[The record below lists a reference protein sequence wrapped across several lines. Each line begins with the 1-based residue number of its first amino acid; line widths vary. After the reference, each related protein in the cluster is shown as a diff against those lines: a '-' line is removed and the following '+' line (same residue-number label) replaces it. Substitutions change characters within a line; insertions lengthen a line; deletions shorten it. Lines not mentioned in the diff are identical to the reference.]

1 MAQKQKQKQQLLSQ
15 QLRHES
21 GVVVCQPRPPS
32 GSELWKLDGLAHSVL
47 EVLFIRRHLTMFGS
61 DQLLHPSSSQT
72 HTQPSSQTHTQ
83 LSTQILSQASA
94 LSKCSQTQNSLGSSH
109 SSIAF
114 NAEISS
120 IRAIEDSG
128 EASITPSASIP
139 NADVVSGYIALKML
153 EDNPFLWGALDSP
166 QTTPAPIFQR
176 LLLVLLGSYVID
188 AVHARQQQP
197 QQPSQQPSQ
206 QLSQQLSQPPL
217 DIQHGIWH
225 LECAAYILEHGAL
238 QVHADLIDV
247 YIELLRELRTQI
259 YIARYMRGD
268 AVQDCDDAFS
278 LPLDCDVSGVSL
290 AHIDHFHSLLDARII
305 EMKEVMESTGYDAV
319 QVCSVYPFEGFTDDA
334 AAYIAVL
341 GKLLSYDYSPKRVR
355 DMVRDAHR
363 KSEQPVWAMYVSN
376 PALIHQEQK
385 ADQASIDMLAI
396 SSGVDSDTLSDNVP
410 DSDVTA
416 SVDVAL
422 EYKVAPNQLRHW
434 ITELLDSDSDVTPES
449 LIQFDGKKS
458 VIKQA
463 RKRVRQDAGDSNSR
477 NGSGSDDEKSGVEH
491 DRHRH
496 RGGRRGR
503 SRGRD
508 LQSPTPL
515 LPARLADLRPSLRKP
530 LGDLSVS
537 DGSHGVGCVRSV
549 ETIPQQR
556 AGARV
561 SPTKGTRRS
570 RQREPISQEEV
581 GAVVPIGT
589 ECDLDLVLQQLQS
602 IQSDQREYQ
611 IDCLELN
618 RRYKSLQRRLSRV
631 VDMIS
636 SAQMTKRAAGA
647 PRWVEEGDAH
657 DDPSDT
663 RDNADS
669 DARDHDD
676 GGNQCVAPPVRS
688 SSLRR
693 DGGSHNKAYH
703 DVSELHRRNGSP
715 AQVASRSR
723 NLRESSA
730 SHIRHSRH
738 SRHSRHVQPSSRR
751 RSKTKR
757 TASQQLA
764 FEDFTGSHAALTD
777 KETSRRSTVLESTLP
792 WPSYG
797 RRSSGAADIRTP
809 KTRME
814 SYDDP
819 TDMDDDDDDDEEEEE
834 EDEDDDEEEDDD
846 EDDEEEYDEEDEEDV
861 VIGLD
866 GLNRPDL
873 YSGNS
878 RQRRAQ
884 SAGRPKERIKWKN
897 YEVED
902 LDKAIGVYGRKWQRI
917 ASLLRRNGEPAFPH
931 RDADKILRKYTRE
944 STRRLR
950 NGLPLGNFK
959 YGVEKIR
966 FSKKA
971 ARLSVGE

>member
-1 MAQKQKQKQQLLSQ
+1 MSLGLLCANQ
-15 QLRHES
+15 GHHQAVNY
-21 GVVVCQPRPPS
+21 GNWTVWP
-32 GSELWKLDGLAHSVL
+32 SVL

-341 GKLLSYDYSPKRVR
+341 GKLLSCDYSPKRVR

-363 KSEQPVWAMYVSN
+363 KSEQPVWA
-376 PALIHQEQK
+376 I
-385 ADQASIDMLAI
+385 
-396 SSGVDSDTLSDNVP
+396 SGVDSDTLSDNVP

-434 ITELLDSDSDVTPES
+434 ITELLDSDSDVTP
-449 LIQFDGKKS
+449 D
-458 VIKQA
+458 
-463 RKRVRQDAGDSNSR
+463 R

-496 RGGRRGR
+496 RGGR

-647 PRWVEEGDAH
+647 PIWVEEGDAH
-657 DDPSDT
+657 GDL
-663 RDNADS
+663 
-669 DARDHDD
+669 
-676 GGNQCVAPPVRS
+676 CVAPPVRS

-723 NLRESSA
+723 NLRESSV
-730 SHIRHSRH
+730 SHIRH

-819 TDMDDDDDDDEEEEE
+819 TDMDDDDDDDEEEDE

-917 ASLLRRNGEPAFPH
+917 ASLLRRNGEPAFPSGC
-931 RDADKILRKYTRE
+931 R
-944 STRRLR
+944 
-950 NGLPLGNFK
+950 
-959 YGVEKIR
+959 
-966 FSKKA
+966 
-971 ARLSVGE
+971 